1 MGKGGEGEG
10 GLVGVARSR
19 EGVPASSG
27 TDMTEA
33 GGSRAGR
40 SCGSR
45 GEGGTDK
52 WAGPEGGAQP
62 EREREKKGE
71 RGTGG
76 PGFQI

>member
-1 MGKGGEGEG
+1 
-10 GLVGVARSR
+10 VARSR
-19 EGVPASSG
+19 EGVLASSS
-27 TDMTEA
+27 TDMMEA
-33 GGSRAGR
+33 GDSQAGR

-62 EREREKKGE
+62 QREREKKGE

-76 PGFQI
+76 PDFQI